1 MAVGVIAK
9 LTILEGKN
17 AEFEEIFTR
26 LAAAVLENESD
37 CNFYALHKSRT
48 DPQTYMVLEQYASE
62 EALAAHGKTDYF
74 RSIGA
79 ELGPCLGA
87 APEIEYLDA
96 V

>member
-17 AEFEEIFTR
+17 AEFEDIFTR
-26 LAAAVLENESD
+26 LTAAVTENESG
-37 CNFYALHKSRT
+37 CNFYTLHKSRT
-48 DPQTYMVLEQYASE
+48 DPQVYKVLEQYASE

-74 RSIGA
+74 RSMGA
-79 ELGPCLGA
+79 ELGPCLAA